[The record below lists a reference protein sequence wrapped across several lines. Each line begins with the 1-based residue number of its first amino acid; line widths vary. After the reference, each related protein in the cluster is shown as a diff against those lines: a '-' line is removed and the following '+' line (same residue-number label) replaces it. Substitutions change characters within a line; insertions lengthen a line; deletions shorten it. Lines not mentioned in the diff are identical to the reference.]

1 MKAKLFMLL
10 MAIGMLFA
18 LPSLSY
24 AQATDE
30 NMEFETGDITE
41 NEFGPVSVDPTLIEG
56 VLSHIN
62 KTLDLNILFDLG
74 NVTFII
80 YDEQGNAYLTKQ
92 VNSSTEANVQFDL
105 KELPSQKYII
115 VCVTT
120 EGDLKAKFEL

>member
-30 NMEFETGDITE
+30 NIDFESGDGS
-41 NEFGPVSVDPTLIEG
+41 NSEFGPVSVDPTLIEG

-115 VCVTT
+115 LCVTT

>member
-18 LPSLSY
+18 LPSQSY

-74 NVTFII
+74 DVTFII

-92 VNSSTEANVQFDL
+92 VNSSSEANVHLDL

>member
-1 MKAKLFMLL
+1 MKAKLFVLL